1 MDQRKV
7 IVFLALAAALVAV
20 VVVWWM
26 WFTPTSTF
34 PLDTSVPI
42 APVASEEPAPSAAPF
57 DTTLTPQAT
66 SGGAFNLDVLQRTG
80 YKSLDLRPIQDGLLP
95 IKPPATTG
103 KANPFL

>member
-1 MDQRKV
+1 MDHRKI
-7 IVFLALAAALVAV
+7 IVFLGLAAALVAV
-20 VVVWWM
+20 VVVSWI

-42 APVASEEPAPSAAPF
+42 APITEEEAATLPEPSAPTSA
-57 DTTLTPQAT
+57 AA
-66 SGGAFNLDVLQRTG
+66 SGGAFDLDVLGRTG

>member
-1 MDQRKV
+1 MTPRHA
-7 IVFLALAAALVAV
+7 IILLALAAAVAAV
-20 VVVWWM
+20 IAIWIWSA
-26 WFTPTSTF
+26 PSRNF

-42 APVASEEPAPSAAPF
+42 APAVEETPEATAPPAGGPAA
-57 DTTLTPQAT
+57 DST
-66 SGGAFNLDVLQRTG
+66 GGAFDLGVLQRTG